1 MTDAVKP
8 LLPILTT
15 GFNVCAR
22 LRRYAMAF
30 EFKGRNF
37 FKRTKESILTDE
49 KNKN

>member
-1 MTDAVKP
+1 MTDADKP

-15 GFNVCAR
+15 GFNAWAK

-30 EFKGRNF
+30 EFKVENF
-37 FKRTKESILTDE
+37 LKIFKESILTDE

>member
-1 MTDAVKP
+1 LITEADKP

-15 GFNVCAR
+15 GFNVWAK

-30 EFKGRNF
+30 EFKMREF
-37 FKRTKESILTDE
+37 VDKETILTDE

>member
-1 MTDAVKP
+1 
-8 LLPILTT
+8 
-15 GFNVCAR
+15 
-22 LRRYAMAF
+22 MAF